1 MRMAEAVLTMETE
14 MKIKPQSDDWIQI
27 IESILKRGNV
37 AEVKREKDN
46 IVVVEIKRQVKN
58 KTAIIG

>member
-1 MRMAEAVLTMETE
+1 MISA
-14 MKIKPQSDDWIQI
+14 IKNRTPNENDDWTTSVQEI
-27 IESILKRGNV
+27 IRRGNV

-46 IVVVEIKRQVKN
+46 IVVIEIKRQIKN